1 VALSVR
7 AGMIEFCYGT
17 IDDTST
23 TKFIFSI
30 IFIDGTIDDIDWSK
44 SILFMK
50 RLMILPG
57 KKPLLNWELHQRSL
71 SALEVTPAMRSS
83 VAAIATNLYSLYE
96 FSVMYILLHV
106 FMGS

>member
-1 VALSVR
+1 MERLMTRPQQNS
-7 AGMIEFCYGT
+7 FFP
-17 IDDTST
+17 S
-23 TKFIFSI
+23 FSLMEQLMTLI
-30 IFIDGTIDDIDWSK
+30 GAINFVYETFDDITW
-44 SILFMK
+44 
-50 RLMILPG
+50 